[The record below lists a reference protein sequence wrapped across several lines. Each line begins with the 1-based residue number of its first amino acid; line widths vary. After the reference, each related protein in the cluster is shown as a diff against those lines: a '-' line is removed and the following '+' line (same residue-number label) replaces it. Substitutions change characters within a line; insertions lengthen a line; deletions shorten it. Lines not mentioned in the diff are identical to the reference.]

1 MITTTV
7 TPETV
12 FENLGI
18 LLSLLGNADDILPD
32 SVDCA
37 QCGYDAAFEKFGADF
52 LCESCITLIGNV
64 LASVQYGIEPDE
76 DGNVS
81 VIA

>member
-12 FENLGI
+12 FENLRAMHD
-18 LLSLLGNADDILPD
+18 LFRHADDILPD

-52 LCESCITLIGNV
+52 LCESCIALIGNV
-64 LASVQYGIEPDE
+64 LASVQYGIEPDA

-81 VIA
+81 VVA